1 MADIKGYDGAVYI
14 GATPTAVG
22 QTKSWTLNLSKA
34 IADVTTFDANGWT
47 ESASTLKSWSGNVNV
62 LFDPTEA
69 GQALIIAGFD
79 SGDVVALELVLN
91 DGKTTEEWTYS
102 GNAIVTSQPVSSD
115 TAALV
120 EVSFDFTGTGALT
133 TTQGVI

>member
-22 QTKSWTLNLSKA
+22 QTKAWTLNLSKD
-34 IADVTTFDANGWT
+34 IADVTTFDADGWK
-47 ESASTLKSWSGNVNV
+47 ENASTLKSWTGNVNV
-62 LFDPTEA
+62 LFDPSEP
-69 GQALIIAGFD
+69 GQALVVAGFD
-79 SGDVVALELVLN
+79 SGDVVVLELVLN
-91 DGKTTEEWTYS
+91 DGKGVEEWTYA

-115 TAALV
+115 VSALV

-133 TTQGVI
+133 TTQGTA